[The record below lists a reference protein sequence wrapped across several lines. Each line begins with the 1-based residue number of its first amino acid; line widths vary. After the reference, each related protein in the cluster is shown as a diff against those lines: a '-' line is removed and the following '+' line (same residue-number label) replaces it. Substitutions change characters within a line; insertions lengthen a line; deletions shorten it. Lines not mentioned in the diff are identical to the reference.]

1 MASKILNR
9 QKDTKI
15 VLKYRGMWRRRDTL
29 QITES

>member
-15 VLKYRGMWRRRDTL
+15 VLKYRGIRRRRDTL

>member
-15 VLKYRGMWRRRDTL
+15 VLKYRGIRHRRDTL

>member
-1 MASKILNR
+1 MASKIFNR

-15 VLKYRGMWRRRDTL
+15 VLKHRGMWRRRDTL